1 MSWHITFKTIKQSF
15 NRLLSLLY
23 YNALGCQHQIE
34 ILVKVFF
41 WALFL
46 NNIVLFLGIHH
57 FSGERIIFP
66 ENIPPFRK
74 MHHFFAEYI
83 TFPENTASFRIT
95 AFHIIL
101 IIAGYNKTDKKN
113 APKISFQPKC
123 LPHGHMGELRI
134 KTHVY
139 RKYILKKCRILKRPP
154 KPASHRISTMRFP
167 TLSFKTKTEPTAS
180 EARGFHL
187 PLLSVIFF
195 MLWENFP
202 IPSIFLYALYE
213 NHLLYPA
220 RQLFR
225 LTHGPRHLGLYIGAL
240 KI

>member
-1 MSWHITFKTIKQSF
+1 M
-15 NRLLSLLY
+15 
-23 YNALGCQHQIE
+23 
-34 ILVKVFF
+34 
-41 WALFL
+41 

-83 TFPENTASFRIT
+83 TFPENTAPFRIT

-113 APKISFQPKC
+113 APKISLQPKC

-154 KPASHRISTMRFP
+154 KPASHRTSAMR
-167 TLSFKTKTEPTAS
+167 
-180 EARGFHL
+180 
-187 PLLSVIFF
+187 
-195 MLWENFP
+195 FP
-202 IPSIFLYALYE
+202 IPSLKKRRWNPPLPKRGDSIFPCYLCIFYAIRKFSDIFYTVTRKLSA
-213 NHLLYPA
+213 LLRYPA
-220 RQLFR
+220 RQLIC
-225 LTHGPRHLGLYIGAL
+225 LTHSLCHFGFYIGAL
-240 KI
+240 NI